1 MGDTSVPTHIL
12 NVDTHAFEFWEED
25 GISWDAGEGQTLW
38 KSNHN
43 SPQAPPLSYR
53 TRIHKK
59 YTTIIQNYHTGL
71 PQYPVEY
78 KKNTPLWYRTT
89 PLHYHTGLPHRIQKK
104 YRTALQNV
112 KYTTIIQDYPVEY
125 KKYRTALQNK
135 THHYDTG
142 LPDRIQKYTTMIQD
156 YRTSLLNAGLPY
168 KI

>member
-78 KKNTPLWYRTT
+78 KK
-89 PLHYHTGLPHRIQKK
+89 I
-104 YRTALQNV
+104 
-112 KYTTIIQDYPVEY
+112 
-125 KKYRTALQNK
+125 
-135 THHYDTG
+135 HHYDTG
-142 LPDRIQKYTTMIQD
+142 LRLSTIIQD
-156 YRTSLLNAGLPY
+156 CPIEYKKNTGLPY
-168 KI
+168 KM